1 MSNCRGYRNNLPKK
15 QWNLWFQIFAVFHL
29 DQMLLYI
36 GEDSME
42 FMLIGV
48 LMGVEFDESALEDF
62 YEVAHDRVVGLLLLA
77 SGKPRINRHLFIY
90 IIS

>member
-1 MSNCRGYRNNLPKK
+1 
-15 QWNLWFQIFAVFHL
+15 
-29 DQMLLYI
+29 
-36 GEDSME
+36 ME